1 MEINARDLVK
11 SYRKRKVVD
20 GMSLDVRQGEVVGLL
35 GPNGAGKTTT
45 FYMIV
50 GLVRPESGQVLL
62 DGADVTR
69 LPMYRR
75 ARAGIGYLPQE
86 PSVFRNLSVQ
96 ENIELVLQIQNFSSA
111 QQKERTEQLMEE
123 LHIQHIRH
131 NMGKLLSGGERR
143 RVEIARALA
152 ANPKFIL
159 LDEPFTGVDPK
170 AIEDIGGIIK
180 RLSKREIDPIGILI
194 TDHNVDAMLR
204 ITERAYIV
212 SDGKKR
218 FEGPSN
224 KLLEDPEARDTYFGE
239 RFGQGREV
247 FLNASN
253 LPVDSHSVICAK
265 CGSINLEGSRF
276 CSQCGNK
283 LESGGANA
291 PD

>member
-11 SYRKRKVVD
+11 IYRKRKVVD
-20 GMSLDVRQGEVVGLL
+20 GISLDVRQGEVVGLL

-50 GLVRPESGQVLL
+50 GLVKPETGQVLL
-62 DGADVTR
+62 DGEDITR
-69 LPMYRR
+69 LPMYKR

-96 ENIELVLQIQNFSSA
+96 ENIELVLQIQKFSASHI
-111 QQKERTEQLMEE
+111 KERTDQLLEE

-152 ANPKFIL
+152 ADPKFIL

-170 AIEDIGGIIK
+170 AIEDIEVIIR
-180 RLSKREIDPIGILI
+180 RLSTREQDPIGILI
-194 TDHNVDAMLR
+194 TDHNVEVMLS
-204 ITERAYIV
+204 ITDRAYIV

-218 FEGPSN
+218 FEGPSSS
-224 KLLEDPEARDTYFGE
+224 LLEDPEAREDYFGE
-239 RFGQGREV
+239 RFGQGRENV
-247 FLNASN
+247 MNAAH
-253 LPVDSHSVICAK
+253 LAVDAHSIICSH
-265 CGSINLEGSRF
+265 CGSINLEGSNF
-276 CSQCGNK
+276 CSQCGIE
-283 LESGGANA
+283 LGSGGADA